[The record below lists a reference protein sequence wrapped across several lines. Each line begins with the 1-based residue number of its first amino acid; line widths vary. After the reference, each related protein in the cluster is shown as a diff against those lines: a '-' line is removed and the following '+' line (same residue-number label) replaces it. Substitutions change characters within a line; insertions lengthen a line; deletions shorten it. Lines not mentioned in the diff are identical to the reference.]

1 MTDQQPDYSKCWAQ
15 CLGDCSGPM
24 SREHIVSKC
33 LYGPNVK
40 VKGLPW
46 CKDEWSYRSIDNLT
60 SKILCKDHNSRLS
73 DVDDGA
79 RHTLDTIIDAFALW
93 NSRSRIISRR
103 WTVRHFATNML
114 LLERWCLKT
123 LINTNLNLKP
133 GWPIKGD
140 SPEPTDE
147 LVRIAFGM
155 ERFKRPKGLYVV
167 GSEKPE
173 QRTVNL
179 AESEITIIIETANE
193 RLSGATF
200 DMWGLT
206 FMLSLHSEERTMKN
220 GRSLIGRNGMEHR
233 FQTHDD
239 KGRPVLSHVLKYEY

>member
-1 MTDQQPDYSKCWAQ
+1 MTGQQPDYSKCWAQ
-15 CLGDCSGPM
+15 CLGDCGGPM

-33 LYGPNVK
+33 LYGQNVK

-46 CKDEWSYRSIDNLT
+46 CKVEWSYRSIDNLT

-93 NSRSRIISRR
+93 NLRSRIINRR
-103 WTVRHFATNML
+103 WTVRHFATDML

-140 SPEPTDE
+140 SPNLTDE
-147 LVRIAFGM
+147 LVRITFGM
-155 ERFKRPKGLYVV
+155 ERFKRPMGLYVV
-167 GSEKPE
+167 GSEQPE

-179 AESEITIIIETANE
+179 DESEITIVIPDRE
-193 RLSGATF
+193 RKVKRGNVRHVGIDLPAESSSRRTN
-200 DMWGLT
+200 D
-206 FMLSLHSEERTMKN
+206 EER
-220 GRSLIGRNGMEHR
+220 RPPDWQERNGS
-233 FQTHDD
+233 QVPD
-239 KGRPVLSHVLKYEY
+239 S